1 MHQALLRG
9 VVNSYKINMN
19 IINETLKHI
28 RRAPGSVDLS
38 RARLDWKKLTSV
50 DLNIPI
56 NSPMHEHLIQTRFM

>member
-1 MHQALLRG
+1 MHQALFRG
-9 VVNSYKINMN
+9 IVNSHKMKH
-19 IINETLKHI
+19 ETLKHI

-56 NSPMHEHLIQTRFM
+56 NSLMHEHLIQIRFIYH